1 MITLLRVDH
10 RLLHGQVAFSWT
22 QYVGADCILIAN
34 DNVPEDE
41 LRKTTIKLAKPPSV
55 KLVIKNIND
64 AIESIKSGVTDKYH
78 LFIVV
83 ESVNDA
89 WRIAS
94 AVEGIKSINLGGI
107 KAKEGSKNIS
117 KAINLLPEEI
127 EQLQQLV
134 GKGVEVEIRQVPN
147 DRKQLFAQCV
157 KLRGGQIM
165 VEALLLGLVAFI
177 AQSEYA
183 LGTSLISR
191 PIVTGLLTGLVL
203 GDVQTGV
210 IMGAT
215 LELAFI
221 GSFSVGASIPPDVVT
236 GGILGVAFAITS
248 GAGTETALLLGLPIA
263 TLTLILKNVYLG
275 MFIPMLSQKADG
287 YAERADTG
295 GIERMHLIAGFG
307 LSLMLATVVTISFLV
322 GSNAVK
328 SLLDTIPE
336 FIKHGL
342 SVATGIIPALGFAML
357 ARLLINKKVAPYFFL
372 GFVLMAYLKIPV
384 TGIAI
389 LGAIVAVVM
398 VNVTALSS
406 PRTTTEQGVS
416 DDDEDDF

>member
-64 AIESIKSGVTDKYH
+64 SIEAIKSGVTDKYN

-94 AVEGIKSINLGGI
+94 AVDEIQSINLGGI

-147 DRKQLFAQCV
+147 DRKQLFAECV
-157 KLRGGQIM
+157 
-165 VEALLLGLVAFI
+165 
-177 AQSEYA
+177 
-183 LGTSLISR
+183 
-191 PIVTGLLTGLVL
+191 
-203 GDVQTGV
+203 
-210 IMGAT
+210 
-215 LELAFI
+215 
-221 GSFSVGASIPPDVVT
+221 
-236 GGILGVAFAITS
+236 
-248 GAGTETALLLGLPIA
+248 
-263 TLTLILKNVYLG
+263 
-275 MFIPMLSQKADG
+275 
-287 YAERADTG
+287 
-295 GIERMHLIAGFG
+295 
-307 LSLMLATVVTISFLV
+307 
-322 GSNAVK
+322 
-328 SLLDTIPE
+328 
-336 FIKHGL
+336 
-342 SVATGIIPALGFAML
+342 
-357 ARLLINKKVAPYFFL
+357 
-372 GFVLMAYLKIPV
+372 
-384 TGIAI
+384 
-389 LGAIVAVVM
+389 
-398 VNVTALSS
+398 
-406 PRTTTEQGVS
+406 
-416 DDDEDDF
+416 

>member
-34 DNVPEDE
+34 DSVPGDE

-157 KLRGGQIM
+157 
-165 VEALLLGLVAFI
+165 
-177 AQSEYA
+177 
-183 LGTSLISR
+183 
-191 PIVTGLLTGLVL
+191 
-203 GDVQTGV
+203 
-210 IMGAT
+210 
-215 LELAFI
+215 
-221 GSFSVGASIPPDVVT
+221 
-236 GGILGVAFAITS
+236 
-248 GAGTETALLLGLPIA
+248 
-263 TLTLILKNVYLG
+263 
-275 MFIPMLSQKADG
+275 
-287 YAERADTG
+287 
-295 GIERMHLIAGFG
+295 
-307 LSLMLATVVTISFLV
+307 
-322 GSNAVK
+322 
-328 SLLDTIPE
+328 
-336 FIKHGL
+336 
-342 SVATGIIPALGFAML
+342 
-357 ARLLINKKVAPYFFL
+357 
-372 GFVLMAYLKIPV
+372 
-384 TGIAI
+384 
-389 LGAIVAVVM
+389 
-398 VNVTALSS
+398 
-406 PRTTTEQGVS
+406 
-416 DDDEDDF
+416 